1 MSTEPESKLIVL
13 TPVEYDKRRIVRYYG
28 YKLSSLDPDS
38 ILSTLEEV
46 NVREMPK
53 VWQEGD
59 VIFYQYPR
67 QPLIAIRNGQF
78 FTTREMWGSGEFSHR
93 KIRHQ
98 ASILLRILGREG
110 LATYNRKAVPRK
122 RFTPHKWREKSNQD
136 TFSIG
141 R

>member
-1 MSTEPESKLIVL
+1 VKIAAEAENNLIVL
-13 TPVEYDKRRIVRYYG
+13 TPVEYDKKRIVRYYG
-28 YKLSSLDPDS
+28 YKLSALDPDS

-59 VIFYQYPR
+59 VIFYQYPG

-78 FTTREMWGSGEFSHR
+78 FTTREVWENREFSHR
-93 KIRHQ
+93 RIRRQ

-110 LATYNRKAVPRK
+110 LAAYNRKAVPRK
-122 RFTPHKWREKSNQD
+122 GFTPHKWRKM
-136 TFSIG
+136 
-141 R
+141 